1 MPGSPAAQ
9 ADEEMLAALKDS
21 GETVSDLETSVSGVE
36 MVEVPADRA
45 ARWPDAVAVRL
56 SRAQQPS
63 TRTAADGTSRTVPAQ
78 ASHEI
83 ILILV
88 PDPWRVAEVL
98 PAE

>member
-1 MPGSPAAQ
+1 M
-9 ADEEMLAALKDS
+9 E
-21 GETVSDLETSVSGVE
+21 
-36 MVEVPADRA
+36 
-45 ARWPDAVAVRL
+45 VRL

-88 PDPWRVAEVL
+88 PDPWRVVEVL